1 MQMWRKLHVWG
12 GVLIAI
18 PMLII
23 GVSTIFIAHGD
34 AWGAKQITFGEV
46 KPDAEL
52 KRVLTTAQGIMLG
65 GKQGVVLL
73 DDTGQVKQ
81 SWLPQL
87 DIKALRELNGQ
98 VYASGKMGLYQ
109 QQQDDWLQL
118 YQGDVEDMTLQQGK
132 LTLLVKH
139 VGLVQQQGQ
148 EWQVL
153 RADSGKEEARNLDKL
168 MMDLHS
174 GKAIFGTYDWI
185 WMDVLGAYIIIF
197 TLTGVWLW
205 SRRSQF

>member
-1 MQMWRKLHVWG
+1 MWRKLHVWG

-73 DDTGQVKQ
+73 DDAGQVKQ

-109 QQQDDWLQL
+109 QQQDGWLQL

-132 LTLLVKH
+132 LTLLVKN

-174 GKAIFGTYDWI
+174 GKAIFGKYDWI

-205 SRRSQF
+205 SRRSQS

>member
-1 MQMWRKLHVWG
+1 MWRKLHVWG

>member
-1 MQMWRKLHVWG
+1 MWRKLHVWG

-73 DDTGQVKQ
+73 DDAGQVKQ

-174 GKAIFGTYDWI
+174 GKAIFGKYDWI

>member
-1 MQMWRKLHVWG
+1 MWRKLHVWG

-34 AWGAKQITFGEV
+34 AWGAKQITFGEA

-52 KRVLTTAQGIMLG
+52 KRVLTTNQGIMLG

-73 DDTGQVKQ
+73 DDAGQVKQ

-87 DIKALRELNGQ
+87 DVKALRELDGQ
-98 VYASGKMGLYQ
+98 IYASGKMGLYLQ
-109 QQQDDWLQL
+109 QANEWQQV
-118 YQGDVEDMTLQQGK
+118 YQGDVEDMTIQQGK
-132 LTLLVKH
+132 LTLLVKK
-139 VGLVQQQGQ
+139 VGLVQQQPDQ
-148 EWQVL
+148 QWQVL
-153 RADSGKEEARNLDKL
+153 KAEAEDHKAGNLDKL

-174 GKAIFGTYDWI
+174 GKAIFGNYDWI

-205 SRRSQF
+205 SRRSQS